1 MRFDG
6 LTLFGVASLSIM
18 LLCYALERR
27 SPWFT
32 FGMASACVAA
42 GIYGFLQGAW
52 PFAVIEGIW
61 AAIAYIRWWHDRKA
75 QTRAPSAFPATNA
88 GKTPPP

>member
-52 PFAVIEGIW
+52 PFAVIEAIW
-61 AAIAYIRWWHDRKA
+61 AVIAYIRWWQDRKDH
-75 QTRAPSAFPATNA
+75 TRAPSVFPATNA

>member
-6 LTLFGVASLSIM
+6 LTLFGVASLSVM

-61 AAIAYIRWWHDRKA
+61 AAIAYIRWWQDRKH
-75 QTRAPSAFPATNA
+75 QTQAPSVFPATNA

>member
-18 LLCYALERR
+18 LLCYALERK

-32 FGMASACVAA
+32 FGMATACVAA

-52 PFAVIEGIW
+52 PFAVIEAIW
-61 AAIAYIRWWHDRKA
+61 AAIAYVRWWQDRA
-75 QTRAPSAFPATNA
+75 SLSAESGIPRKRS
-88 GKTPPP
+88 G

>member
-1 MRFDG
+1 MHMDG
-6 LTLFGVASLSIM
+6 LTLFGVTAVSIM
-18 LLCYALERR
+18 LICYALERR

-52 PFAVIEGIW
+52 PFAVLEGLW
-61 AAIAYIRWWHDRKA
+61 AVIAYSRWWHDRA
-75 QTRAPSAFPATNA
+75 ALRAARKETAA
-88 GKTPPP
+88 E